1 MSLDKAEATVFFCFC
16 FFVNSPFKVEYTVR
30 RGYTGEEDD
39 DLVEH
44 VDQEDQEGD
53 LQVNHLG

>member
-1 MSLDKAEATVFFCFC
+1 MSPDKAESTVKFLF